1 MYQSAIPIA
10 EALPKGS
17 TYGLSRSLTNRRV
30 VLRSRPVGA
39 LRAEDF
45 ALERHAVPAPSAD
58 QVLLRTLYLS
68 LDPYLHASIEDGAN
82 DAVPVRVGQVMA
94 GTTVSRVEASRHGD
108 YQEGDLVLAC
118 SGWQQYELSDG
129 TDLIQLSS
137 PIVRPTQVLGAL
149 GLPGFLAYLALG
161 KIAQPQA
168 GETVVVAAASGAVGS
183 LAGQIAKL
191 RGCRAVVLAGA
202 ADKRR
207 LATEEPGFDA
217 CIERR
222 APDLEARLRV
232 ACPNGIDVYFENA
245 GGAVFNT
252 VLPLLN
258 KGARVPLRGM
268 IGGHYGAGSSD
279 KAVRLWYM
287 AHSLAAKR
295 IKMQAFIVSD
305 HRHRYGEFVQQMSHW
320 LDSGKVKFREDIVDG
335 LENAPRAFIGVLEGR
350 RFGRLVIRVANQF

>member
-1 MYQSAIPIA
+1 VYQSAIPIA
-10 EALPKGS
+10 EALAKGS
-17 TYGLSRSLTNRRV
+17 TYRPSRSLNNRRI

-45 ALERHAVPAPSAD
+45 AAEEHAVPAPSFG

-68 LDPYLHASIEDGAN
+68 LDPYLPASIEDAAN

-108 YQEGDLVLAC
+108 YQEGDLVLAT
-118 SGWQQYELSDG
+118 SGWQQYALSDG
-129 TDLIQLSS
+129 TDLIRLSS

-161 KIAQPQA
+161 KIGQPQA

-202 ADKRR
+202 ADRRR
-207 LATEEPGFDA
+207 LAIEEPGFDA

-222 APDLEARLRV
+222 APDLEARLRA

-245 GGAVFNT
+245 GGAVFNA

-258 KGARVPLRGM
+258 KGARVPLCGM
-268 IGGHYGAGSSD
+268 IGGRNAASSSE
-279 KAVRLWYM
+279 KEVRLWYL
-287 AHSLAAKR
+287 ARSLAAKR

-305 HRHRYGEFVQQMSHW
+305 HRHRYGEFVQQMNRW
-320 LDSGKVKFREDIVDG
+320 LDSGKVRFREDIVDG
-335 LENAPRAFIGVLEGR
+335 LENAARAFVSLLEGR
-350 RFGRLVIRVANQF
+350 RFGRLVIRVKNR